1 MSSNPVVMERLR
13 VSERRLAGLVD
24 GLDEEALGTASAC
37 SAWSVGRVMAHLGS
51 GAEIALAGLH
61 AGLVGSTESV
71 PAEVTQALWAK
82 YDALGE
88 SEATARSLQA
98 NAALVDA
105 FEALSPSELAD
116 VRVPFF
122 MGPVPVTSFA
132 SFRLAEHV
140 VHTWDVEVTRH
151 PDVELDP
158 VSAGIILD
166 MVLTPLVGRLARPPR
181 WPAKRV
187 LVRLSDSDAA
197 MTLVLGDPVTIEDD
211 MPDGGESDGREPGRP
226 SDAIAIMTT
235 GAFIRL
241 AYGRLDRTRTP
252 ESVGV
257 SGSVSLDE
265 LREIF
270 PGF

>member
-1 MSSNPVVMERLR
+1 MERLR
-13 VSERRLAGLVD
+13 ASERRLAVLVE
-24 GLDEEALGTASAC
+24 GLDEEALRTASAC
-37 SAWSVGRVMAHLGS
+37 STWSIGRVLAHLGS
-51 GAEIALAGLH
+51 GAEIALGGLRAGLM
-61 AGLVGSTESV
+61 GLTESV
-71 PAEVTQALWAK
+71 PADVMQGLWAE

-88 SEATARSLQA
+88 SGATARSLRA

-105 FEALSPSELAD
+105 FEALSPSELTD

-140 VHTWDVEVTRH
+140 VHTWDVEVTQS
-151 PDVELDP
+151 PDAELDS

-166 MVLTPLVGRLARPPR
+166 MVLKPLVGRLARSPQ
-181 WPAKRV
+181 WPARRV
-187 LVRLSDSDAA
+187 LVRLSDADRT
-197 MTLVLGDPVTIEDD
+197 MTLVLGDPVTLEEE
-211 MPDGGESDGREPGRP
+211 MPDGP

-241 AYGRLDRTRTP
+241 VYGRLDPTRTP
-252 ESVGV
+252 NSVEV
-257 SGSVSLDE
+257 SGLVSLDE